1 MSMPGDLTVDDLL
14 SRRLLIVAPHMDD
27 EVLGCGGSMLRHT
40 DKTRIHCVYA
50 TDGARS
56 PAPLLPWIGSIDPGI
71 KELRRREAHEVMGA
85 VGIPPDNLVF
95 LDLPDGKLSRNATEL
110 KTRLETEMARIAP
123 SVILIPFR
131 YDLHPDHV
139 AVNRCV
145 RRAVRESPDGRVL
158 LEYFIYFR
166 WRLVKAKDIRRTIPE
181 SHLLNVDIAS
191 VAAKKSAA
199 IRLYR
204 SQTSILGDWQERP
217 ILTAQSIAKRCSEP
231 ETFLRSDPGQP
242 LSAIFSDNRIR
253 ILLAHYAERMGK
265 RRKDQVRALLKW
277 VLGPRRK

>member
-1 MSMPGDLTVDDLL
+1 MSMAGDLTADDLL
-14 SRRLLIVAPHMDD
+14 SSRLLIVAPHMDD
-27 EVLGCGGSMLRHT
+27 EILGCGGSMLRHA

-95 LDLPDGKLSRNATEL
+95 LDLPDRKLSRNASEL
-110 KTRLETEMARIAP
+110 KRRLESEIARIAP

-139 AVNRCV
+139 AVHRCV
-145 RRAVRESPDGRVL
+145 RRAVRESAAGPVL

-166 WRLVKAKDIRRTIPE
+166 WRLIGAKDIRRTISE
-181 SHLLNVDIAS
+181 SHLLKVDVES
-191 VAAKKSAA
+191 VAAKKIAA

-217 ILTAQSIAKRCSEP
+217 ILTAHSIAERCSEP

-242 LSAIFSDNRIR
+242 LSAIFSENRIR
-253 ILLAHYAERMGK
+253 ILMAHYIERIGK

-277 VLGPRRK
+277 ILGSRRK